1 MPSKKIG
8 LGLSYGMI
16 SFIVY
21 NKYMYREPSCNN
33 SLKLLKIHLD
43 TSISCYKSYILISIC
58 NAGSDCCRKTV
69 SHGCDRR
76 IDYKSLTLFDV
87 KRMTSYN
94 AGRAVTYNY
103 CTIFGKLLGQLPKEG
118 INIGLSCICIL
129 IFCDNRIRF
138 FPKITKTCPIRWSY
152 TSS

>member
-8 LGLSYGMI
+8 LGLSYGVI

-33 SLKLLKIHLD
+33 SLEAPEDSSGYFHLLLQ
-43 TSISCYKSYILISIC
+43 SYILISIC

-76 IDYKSLTLFDV
+76 IDYKSLTFFDV

-103 CTIFGKLLGQLPKEG
+103 CTIFGKPLRGLPKNG

-129 IFCDNRIRF
+129 ILL
-138 FPKITKTCPIRWSY
+138 
-152 TSS
+152 